1 MPLLVSLQN
10 TVQGFLVSEGR
21 TWGINQAAGIG
32 VIVMLGVADFGTQ
45 SGQNRADAAALGKIL
60 GVIMEISY
68 LFYSWH
74 NRSAND

>member
-32 VIVMLGVADFGTQ
+32 VIVVRRGDKIEPMLPAWERSWALSWGLVIYFIVGTIEVPTIEIAD
-45 SGQNRADAAALGKIL
+45 
-60 GVIMEISY
+60 
-68 LFYSWH
+68 
-74 NRSAND
+74 